1 MLRIAGAICIVF
13 GCTGL
18 GLFYRKRFRD
28 ALWHLRSMQQIL
40 EMFMSEIR
48 YGKATLPECCRQVG
62 SRVENPYKDALLSI
76 HREAEKQ
83 NGSSFYDIWRACM
96 EETLKEAPVTKQEKE
111 IFIEFCSCSNHTDN
125 QMQIRTLEQYR
136 DMLVNYIKCREDNL
150 DKQGRLAMGLGVMS
164 GLLIAVILI

>member
-1 MLRIAGAICIVF
+1 MLRIAGAICIVC

-18 GLFYRKRFRD
+18 GFYYRNRFQE
-28 ALWHLRSMQQIL
+28 ALWHLRYMQQIL

-62 SRVENPYKDALLSI
+62 TKVENPYKDALLAI
-76 HREAEKQ
+76 HREAEKHS
-83 NGSSFYDIWRACM
+83 GRSFYEIWLACM
-96 EETLKEAPVTKQEKE
+96 EQALKEVPVTKQEKV
-111 IFIEFCSCSNHTDN
+111 IFIEFCSCSNHSDN

-150 DKQGRLAMGLGVMS
+150 EKQGRLATGLGVMS